1 MSELQTNEQNKDS
14 LEPETKNQEEQ
25 KKENSDKSDEKKKAK
40 EQKDKKKQEL
50 QNQQDFDPYSFFK
63 LSIDEPSGDNGNK
76 NGKKP
81 SRFPF
86 LTALTLTL
94 LALGFINLFMM
105 PKPDNT
111 IPFSQFRKL
120 VEDGEIVRVEMGEST
135 FTGYGPE
142 IAKSDIAD
150 SQNAVSEKN
159 ENPFLQNIQIL
170 RQRSQKE
177 VSNRNVY
184 RTTGVLMQDFI
195 SLLNQKG
202 VEYKFVVKQSNWFI
216 QLLLNLA
223 FPMAILLLMYFL
235 IFRKMGGGVG
245 GMGSI
250 FGVGGSRAKS
260 VEEGKVKTRF
270 ADVAGVD
277 EAKEELVEVVDF
289 LKEPKKYTDIGGKI
303 PKGVLLVGPPGTG
316 KTLLARAVAGEA
328 GVPFFSIS
336 GSDFVEMFVGVGAS
350 RVRDLFRQAREK
362 APCIIFIDEID
373 ALGKSRM
380 NGYGGG
386 NDEREQTLN
395 QLLVEMD
402 GFDNEKGLII
412 LAATNRADILDPA
425 LLRPGRFDRQVPVEK
440 PDVKG
445 REAILK
451 IHAKNVKIDKDVD
464 FVSVAHGTVG
474 FAGADLAN
482 VVNEAA
488 LMAVRNGRKK
498 VTMEDFNEAIDK
510 VSIGLKK
517 KSRKDNKKE
526 MRLVSVHETGHALV
540 AAFTPDFAP
549 VNKITVVPRSHGVG
563 GFTQYREEEEKNFMT
578 RKDIINEVDSCL
590 GGRAAEQIVL
600 GDISTGASNDI
611 ARATELIKRMITDYG
626 MSAKFKNMT
635 LGKGVLGHQGA
646 DPNIYREFSEE
657 TQRYVDEEIAKIME
671 ERYSYVVELLSKHK
685 DLLEFIANRLL
696 EIETMD
702 GSEFYEIVKG
712 EAHCLELAQKAKDSQ
727 SNDQNAPQSDA
738 AETAKTDEA
747 NTEPSATDSKE
758 SAAQSSGAQN
768 AADAQETNDVPNA

>member
-1 MSELQTNEQNKDS
+1 MSD
-14 LEPETKNQEEQ
+14 EQ
-25 KKENSDKSDEKKKAK
+25 KKEQSQQQDAPA
-40 EQKDKKKQEL
+40 EQKRAAPENKPDKGEGDSPKKPGIPVPGKDSG
-50 QNQQDFDPYSFFK
+50 QDNDPFNFFR
-63 LSIDEPSGDNGNK
+63 LSVDEPEKDSNR

-81 SRFPF
+81 HRFPF
-86 LTALTLTL
+86 FTALAATVIA
-94 LALGFINLFMM
+94 LALINMFLL

-111 IPFSQFRKL
+111 ISFSQFRTL
-120 VEDGEIVRVEMGEST
+120 VENGAIVSVELGENT
-135 FTGYGPE
+135 FTGYGPV
-142 IAKSDIAD
+142 IHSDETSLD
-150 SQNAVSEKN
+150 SASGEDSRSTGNPFIDNLSRLRSQQNASE
-159 ENPFLQNIQIL
+159 
-170 RQRSQKE
+170 
-177 VSNRNVY
+177 NRKVY
-184 RTTGVLMQDFI
+184 RTTGVLMQNFI
-195 SLLNQKG
+195 QLLDEKG
-202 VEYKFVVKQSNWFI
+202 VEYRFVVKQSNWFI
-216 QLLLNLA
+216 QLLVNLG
-223 FPMAILLLMYFL
+223 FPIALLLLMYFFV
-235 IFRKMGGGVG
+235 FRRLGSGMG

-250 FGVGGSRAKS
+250 FGGGGGRAKTI
-260 VEEGKVKTRF
+260 EEGQVKTRF

-277 EAKEELVEVVDF
+277 EAKEELMEVVDF

-402 GFDNEKGLII
+402 GFENEKGLIV

-445 REAILK
+445 REEILR
-451 IHAKNVKIDKDVD
+451 IHSKNVKLDDDVD
-464 FVSVAHGTVG
+464 FTSIAHGTVG

-498 VTMEDFNEAIDK
+498 VTMDDFNEAIDK

-590 GGRAAEQIVL
+590 GGRAAEEVIL

-611 ARATELIKRMITDYG
+611 ARATDLIKKMITDYG
-626 MSAKFKNMT
+626 MSGKFKNMT
-635 LGKGVLGHQGA
+635 LGKGVLGRQGS

-657 TQRYVDEEIAKIME
+657 TQRYVDEEIARLMD
-671 ERYSYVVELLSKHK
+671 ERYKHVVALLKEHKELL
-685 DLLEFIANRLL
+685 DFIAKRLV

-702 GSEFYEIVKG
+702 GKEFYDIVKG
-712 EAHCLELAQKAKDSQ
+712 EAHCKELAKQ
-727 SNDQNAPQSDA
+727 A
-738 AETAKTDEA
+738 AENAE
-747 NTEPSATDSKE
+747 KE
-758 SAAQSSGAQN
+758 
-768 AADAQETNDVPNA
+768 